1 MTNIYIKIGNPFFLD
16 DTSEESKRRYEYLQ
30 RVAISHRIEVV
41 EVRPKTVVITGHGS
55 TRTRQIPKNA
65 SFTWLLDRVR
75 EHESA
80 THQVSAYKNHGRIKD
95 FYELAKRVVKDGG
108 FVEID
113 RDKIFIRRGTFEAV
127 YSGGFRALPV
137 PIRADFMQ
145 LVERS
150 AKNKELQ
157 RVRELAKQH
166 GLI

>member
-16 DTSEESKRRYEYLQ
+16 DTSEESKRRYEDLQ
-30 RVAISHRIEVV
+30 RVAIGHRIEVV
-41 EVRPKTVVITGHGS
+41 EVKPKSVTITGYGV

-65 SFTWLLDRVR
+65 SFTWLLDRIR
-75 EHESA
+75 EHEA
-80 THQVSAYKNHGRIKD
+80 TTHRTFAYKNHKRIKD
-95 FYELAKRVVKDGG
+95 FYELAERVVKDGG
-108 FVEID
+108 FVDID
-113 RDKIFIRRGTFEAV
+113 YDKLFIRRGTFEAV

-145 LVERS
+145 LIERS

-157 RVRELAKQH
+157 RVKELAKQH